1 MSVQTDIKLI
11 DNASKVLAGIN
22 DKVDKLHDKVD
33 AINNTSI
40 KPKDM
45 IETESAFSRLV
56 GGSKDLLG
64 AFSKISVSLYGIK
77 EIFNGISSVVGTIT
91 NYSDTLSETTARL
104 NLMNDGLISTD
115 ELWNEIYL
123 SSMRSR
129 GSIVDTADAVAKLG
143 LTTKGVFKD
152 NKELVQFSENLT
164 KSFKISGTSTQGI
177 SSAMLQLTQAM
188 SSGVLRGEEL
198 NSIFENAPLLIQYI
212 ADYMDVPIGQI
223 RDLASEGKI
232 TADIVKNAILGAT
245 DEINQKF
252 DEMPMK
258 FEELGTQFSN
268 IWYNNMQMAQDSLEG
283 IPQNLANN
291 LLPVWDAFTYALFV
305 DLDGIYKEQQKGIN
319 NTTSAYADF
328 AKQVSTYTG
337 YVISENEAMKI
348 SFTSN
353 FEMLESLFKKTGNVL
368 IETVDF
374 TLDTIDWLVSETT
387 KAIMIA
393 LNEIAKAI
401 DGISMGLTN
410 LSSET
415 EEWANYWGEKAAIDW
430 NNMNTYENRLN
441 DKYFGVPIWDLSQTI
456 TDQAI
461 DRVVLDSMK
470 RDPNSLLNSTIFT
483 GKTVSGGYYP
493 QLPGVVSLLPSSE
506 KSSYEPISLPK
517 NDISG
522 IARDVSDISKSINN
536 LNDLNK
542 AIMEI
547 NEATYHNNVANQFN
561 GNIEIVA
568 YGVDEEGQ
576 KAIGK
581 STEEAIRRVFLNDY
595 QNMQAMG
602 VYA

>member
-77 EIFNGISSVVGTIT
+77 EIANTIGGVASRLAH
-91 NYSDTLSETTARL
+91 YSDTLSETTARL

-123 SSMRSR
+123 SSIRSR

-164 KSFKISGTSTQGI
+164 KSFKIAGTSTQGI

-188 SSGVLRGEEL
+188 ASGVLRGEEL
-198 NSIFENAPLLIQYI
+198 NSIFENAPLLIQNI
-212 ADYMDVPIGQI
+212 ADYMGVPIGQI

-305 DLDGIYKEQQKGIN
+305 DLDGVYKEQQKGIKD
-319 NTTSAYADF
+319 TIGYYEAF
-328 AKQVSTYTG
+328 AKAVSEYTG

-353 FEMLESLFKKTGNVL
+353 FEMLESLFKKTGNVIWNVAEGIVGSVMYL
-368 IETVDF
+368 IEGSIVFILRLLEEASIGFLDF
-374 TLDTIDWLVSETT
+374 S
-387 KAIMIA
+387 K
-393 LNEIAKAI
+393 EIEI
-401 DGISMGLTN
+401 HLGNMEYLTD
-410 LSSET
+410 
-415 EEWANYWGEKAAIDW
+415 KVF
-430 NNMNTYENRLN
+430 TYENVTN
-441 DKYFGVPIWDLSQTI
+441 DKYFGVSILDLPQTI

-461 DRVVLDSMK
+461 DRVVLDGMK
-470 RDPNSLLNSTIFT
+470 RDPNSLLNSPIFT

-506 KSSYEPISLPK
+506 KPNYKPISLPK

-536 LNDLNK
+536 LNELNK

-561 GNIEIVA
+561 GNIEIIA

-595 QNMQAMG
+595 QNMQAIG
-602 VYA
+602 VYV

>member
-56 GGSKDLLG
+56 GGGKDLLG

-164 KSFKISGTSTQGI
+164 KSFKIAGTSTQGI

-198 NSIFENAPLLIQYI
+198 NSIFENAPLLIQNI
-212 ADYMDVPIGQI
+212 ADYMGVPIGQI
-223 RDLASEGKI
+223 RKLAKEGQI
-232 TADIVKNAILGAT
+232 TSDIVKNAILGAT
-245 DEINQKF
+245 DDINQKF
-252 DEMPMK
+252 DAMPMK
-258 FEELGTQFSN
+258 FEDVSNKFNTIAISAFQPFHDELEKTPEKIDALAPHWEAFAYAINDVLTQSARDFNVFFDEITRRTREVRSELSHLAAIGLFTTADEIKTEHYGKKLAKQQAGGLFNLDYYFITHKERTDLLESTERDASARFILENADKKGLLLDEEKKLLTHLQKGGALGSVANGTVISHDEAFGKSQYEKIIN
-268 IWYNNMQMAQDSLEG
+268 TDWEKRIEDKAAKLIADNEG
-283 IPQNLANN
+283 I
-291 LLPVWDAFTYALFV
+291 
-305 DLDGIYKEQQKGIN
+305 
-319 NTTSAYADF
+319 
-328 AKQVSTYTG
+328 
-337 YVISENEAMKI
+337 
-348 SFTSN
+348 
-353 FEMLESLFKKTGNVL
+353 
-368 IETVDF
+368 
-374 TLDTIDWLVSETT
+374 
-387 KAIMIA
+387 
-393 LNEIAKAI
+393 
-401 DGISMGLTN
+401 
-410 LSSET
+410 
-415 EEWANYWGEKAAIDW
+415 EK
-430 NNMNTYENRLN
+430 
-441 DKYFGVPIWDLSQTI
+441 P
-456 TDQAI
+456 
-461 DRVVLDSMK
+461 
-470 RDPNSLLNSTIFT
+470 
-483 GKTVSGGYYP
+483 
-493 QLPGVVSLLPSSE
+493 
-506 KSSYEPISLPK
+506 SYEPISLPK